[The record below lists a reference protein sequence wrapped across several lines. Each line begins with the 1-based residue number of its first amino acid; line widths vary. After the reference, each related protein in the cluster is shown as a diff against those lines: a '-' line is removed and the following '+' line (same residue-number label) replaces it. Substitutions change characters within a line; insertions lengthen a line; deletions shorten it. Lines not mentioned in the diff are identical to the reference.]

1 MEKFIPY
8 EKLSKKEKRLRNF
21 LRRGSWQGVNPV
33 TRKSENPKAYNRA
46 RVRQSE
52 RTDGRAYFFA
62 LHAAPPR
69 QNHGLG
75 RQKLMVAR

>member
-8 EKLSKKEKRLRNF
+8 EKLSKKAKRLRNS

-62 LHAAPPR
+62 LQAVSPGKITA
-69 QNHGLG
+69 L
-75 RQKLMVAR
+75 